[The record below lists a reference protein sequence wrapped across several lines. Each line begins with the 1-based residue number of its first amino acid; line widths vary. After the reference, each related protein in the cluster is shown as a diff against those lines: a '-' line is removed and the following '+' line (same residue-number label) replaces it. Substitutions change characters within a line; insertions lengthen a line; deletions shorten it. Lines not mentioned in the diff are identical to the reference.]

1 MLSEQITVTT
11 TPTSIYDLLVAARSS
26 AANIPKKCIGIKL
39 RYLAAE
45 NATVSLSD
53 ANSVA
58 GAVILAAQTEALV
71 NVSFKQFNI
80 DLALLSCSAGT
91 VNVHLVVEQ
100 ALV

>member
-1 MLSEQITVTT
+1 MLSEQITVTV
-11 TPTSIYDLLVAARSS
+11 TPTSIYDLLVTARGS
-26 AANIPKKCIGIKL
+26 AAKLPKKCIGVKL

-45 NATVSLSD
+45 TATVSLSD

-58 GAVILAAQTEALV
+58 GAIVLAALTEALV
-71 NVSFKQFNI
+71 NVTFKQFNI
-80 DLALLSCSAGT
+80 DLALLSCSSGT

>member
-11 TPTSIYDLLVAARSS
+11 TKTSIYDLLVTARGSS
-26 AANIPKKCIGIKL
+26 DKLPKKCIGIKL

-45 NATVSLSD
+45 TATITLSD
-53 ANSVA
+53 PNSNT
-58 GAVILAAQTEALV
+58 GAIVLAAQTESLV
-71 NVSFKQFNI
+71 NVSLKQFNI
-80 DLALLSCSAGT
+80 ELAFLKSSSGD

>member
-11 TPTSIYDLLVAARSS
+11 TPTSIYDLLVAARGSS
-26 AANIPKKCIGIKL
+26 DKLPKKCIGIKL

-45 NATVSLSD
+45 TATITLSD
-53 ANSVA
+53 ANSDT
-58 GAVILAAQTEALV
+58 GAIILAAQTESLV
-71 NVSFKQFNI
+71 NVTFKQFNI

-91 VNVHLVVEQ
+91 VVLHLVVEQ